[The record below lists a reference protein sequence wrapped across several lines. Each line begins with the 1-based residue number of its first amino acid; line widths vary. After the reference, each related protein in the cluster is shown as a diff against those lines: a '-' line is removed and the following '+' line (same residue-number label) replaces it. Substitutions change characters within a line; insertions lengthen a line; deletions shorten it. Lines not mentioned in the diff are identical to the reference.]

1 MWCKPICVLLLG
13 LGVTPAGINVVSDS
27 AADRRCSP
35 TGGMP
40 RDGYDPVPLVA
51 SARVIL
57 LARADSAT
65 AAPRSWQGGLLGPPS
80 GVQFTV
86 LEVIDSGGLPIPASL
101 RLVGQ
106 LSEKPDFNTRPVP
119 YRLVRG
125 DGLRGACNAYRY
137 QRGGEFLFLLQGNT
151 VDALHPYWTGLQPTN
166 EQVRG
171 ATDPWVTWV
180 RTTRRGG

>member
-1 MWCKPICVLLLG
+1 
-13 LGVTPAGINVVSDS
+13 
-27 AADRRCSP
+27 
-35 TGGMP
+35 MP

-57 LARADSAT
+57 RARADSAT
-65 AAPRSWQGGLLGPPS
+65 AAPRSARAGPGPRG

-86 LEVIDSGGLPIPASL
+86 LEVIDSGGLTIPATL
-101 RLVGQ
+101 RLLGQ
-106 LSEKPDFNTRPVP
+106 LSDNPDFNTRPVP

-125 DGLRGACNAYRY
+125 DGLRGACNAYTY
-137 QRGGEFLFLLQGNT
+137 QRGGEFLFLLQGDT
-151 VDALHPYWTGLQPTN
+151 VDALHPYWTGLKPTN

-171 ATDPWVTWV
+171 AADPWVTWV